1 MNINLDLL
9 TTEKRNPN
17 TVEIDKLSTEGII
30 KLINEEDK
38 KVAYAVE
45 KEILNI
51 AKAVDFITKKLY
63 EGGRLIYLGAGT
75 SGRLGILDASE
86 CPPTFGVSHEMVQGI
101 IAGGYEAIFSAVEGA
116 EDSKEYAVNDLKKIN
131 FNKDDV
137 LVGIA
142 ASGRTPYVLGGLEY
156 ARDME
161 AITIGVTN
169 NYNSEISKIV
179 DVCIA
184 VEVGEEVIAGST
196 RMKSGTGQK
205 MVLNMLSTGAMIKLG
220 KVYENLMI
228 DVESTNIK
236 LKERC
241 KKIVMEATSVD
252 ECEAKK
258 YLEIA
263 DYDVKLSIFMIK
275 TGLDKLKSKDIL
287 DKHKGYV
294 RKALESVKNK

>member
-63 EGGRLIYLGAGT
+63 VGGRLIYLGAGT

-205 MVLNMLSTGAMIKLG
+205 MVLNMLSTAAMIKLG

-236 LKERC
+236 LQERC

-252 ECEAKK
+252 ESEAKK

>member
-1 MNINLDLL
+1 MNQHSGCYDFVVAKIYYSLAIVLAM
-9 TTEKRNPN
+9 
-17 TVEIDKLSTEGII
+17 
-30 KLINEEDK
+30 LI
-38 KVAYAVE
+38 
-45 KEILNI
+45 
-51 AKAVDFITKKLY
+51 
-63 EGGRLIYLGAGT
+63 
-75 SGRLGILDASE
+75 
-86 CPPTFGVSHEMVQGI
+86 
-101 IAGGYEAIFSAVEGA
+101 
-116 EDSKEYAVNDLKKIN
+116 
-131 FNKDDV
+131 
-137 LVGIA
+137 
-142 ASGRTPYVLGGLEY
+142 
-156 ARDME
+156 
-161 AITIGVTN
+161 
-169 NYNSEISKIV
+169 
-179 DVCIA
+179 
-184 VEVGEEVIAGST
+184 
-196 RMKSGTGQK
+196 TGQK

>member
-17 TVEIDKLSTEGII
+17 TIEIDKLPTEEII

-51 AKAVDFITKKLY
+51 SKAVDLITKKLY

-101 IAGGYEAIFSAVEGA
+101 IAGGGKAIFSAVEGA
-116 EDSKEYAVNDLKKIN
+116 EDSKEDAVNDLKKIN
-131 FNKDDV
+131 FNKGDV

-142 ASGRTPYVLGGLEY
+142 ASGRTPYVLGGLGY
-156 ARDME
+156 ARGIE
-161 AITIGVTN
+161 AVTVGVTN

-205 MVLNMLSTGAMIKLG
+205 MVLNMLSTAAMIKLG
-220 KVYENLMI
+220 KVYENLMV

-236 LKERC
+236 LQERC

-252 ECEAKK
+252 ESEAKK
-258 YLEIA
+258 YLEIT

-275 TGLDKLKSKDIL
+275 TGLDKLKSKDTL
-287 DKHKGYV
+287 YKHKGYV
-294 RKALESVKNK
+294 RKALESVENK